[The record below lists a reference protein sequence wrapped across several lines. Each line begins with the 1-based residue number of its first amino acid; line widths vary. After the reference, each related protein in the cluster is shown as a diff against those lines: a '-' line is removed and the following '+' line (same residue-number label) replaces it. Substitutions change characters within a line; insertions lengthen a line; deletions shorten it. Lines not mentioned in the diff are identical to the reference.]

1 MPWTDTEP
9 SLRYELSGRG
19 ERSLVL
25 IHEIGGSMASWA
37 AVARLL
43 ADEFRILRYDQRG
56 AGLSERSAA
65 PYAPADQLDDLES
78 VLAASGLPQPF
89 DVAGAAAGAAIAVGH
104 ALREPQAVRRLA
116 LCVPSV
122 EVSEAGRRELTR
134 RAEAAIRLGMRA
146 LADQA
151 LAALY
156 PPAIRDSAFAE
167 YRARFLGCDPVG
179 FAHQQL
185 AFAGVELDLERLSQ
199 PCLLLAGEHDV
210 ARPPSTLPK
219 LVARVPRAR
228 AEVVEGAGHVLAVQA
243 PEQTAE
249 ALRRFFGGTRQPDA
263 RRVSEP
269 EASAADTFA
278 RRSSPA
284 ARGDRPRVH
293 VTMAINDYEHVR
305 DLCSGEVAVEGV
317 DLTVLRYSVEEIF
330 FRFAR
335 FREWDVSE
343 LSLAKYC
350 ALRAG
355 GDDSITAIPVFPSR
369 SFRHSAIF
377 VRDDGPVDKPE
388 ALRGGRIGIP
398 EWTQTATVYARAVL
412 EQDYGVGLD
421 DVTWVQAGTN
431 EPGRVEG
438 IQVTAPA
445 GTRLERRP
453 HDTLND
459 MLVAGELDAVIAA
472 HPPAAF
478 EGGRGRV
485 RRLFSDVRAVEQS
498 YVERTGIF
506 PIMHVMAL
514 RADLHERH
522 PWIAMNLMTA
532 FESAKRRSLARAADV
547 NTSRFPV
554 PWQAAHT
561 AWARGVFGDAD
572 WPYGVEANRRTLEAF
587 SRMCERQG
595 LCERALPVERL
606 FAPQVQTSFRV

>member
-9 SLRYELSGRG
+9 SLHYELSGHG

-25 IHEIGGSMASWA
+25 IHESGGSMASWSA
-37 AVARLL
+37 LVRLL
-43 ADEFRILRYDQRG
+43 ADEFRMLRYDQCG
-56 AGLSERSAA
+56 AGVSERSAE
-65 PYAPADQLDDLES
+65 PYSATDQIDDLEA
-78 VLAASGLPQPF
+78 VLVASGLPAPF
-89 DVAGAAAGAAIAVGH
+89 DIAGAAAGAAIAVGF
-104 ALREPQAVRRLA
+104 ALRAPEAVRRLA

-122 EVSEAGRRELTR
+122 EVNAQMRRDLAH
-134 RAEAAIRLGMRA
+134 RAEVASRHGMRA

-156 PPAIRDSAFAE
+156 PQPIRGPAFAE

-179 FAHQQL
+179 FAHQQR
-185 AFAGVELDLERLSQ
+185 AFAEVDLDLERVSQ

-210 ARPPSTLPK
+210 ARPPATLEP
-219 LVARVPRAR
+219 LVARIPNATAAVI
-228 AEVVEGAGHVLAVQA
+228 EGAGHVLAVQA
-243 PEQTAE
+243 PDRLAA
-249 ALRRFFGGTRQPDA
+249 ALRGFLGDGRRAAA
-263 RRVSEP
+263 RRTAGP
-269 EASAADTFA
+269 ESTSAHGAPARAVAS
-278 RRSSPA
+278 P
-284 ARGDRPRVH
+284 RGDRPWVH
-293 VTMAINDYEHVR
+293 VTLAINDYEHTR

-317 DLTVLRYSVEEIF
+317 DLTVLRYPVEEIF
-330 FRFAR
+330 FRFSK

-350 ALRAG
+350 TLRAG
-355 GDDSITAIPVFPSR
+355 GDDSLTAIPVFPSR

-377 VRDDGPVDKPE
+377 VREDGPVDKPE
-388 ALRGGRIGIP
+388 ALRGGRIGVP
-398 EWTQTATVYARAVL
+398 EWTQTATVYARALL
-412 EQDYGVGLD
+412 EQDYGVGLE

-438 IQVTAPA
+438 VELALPA
-445 GTRLERRP
+445 GIRIERRP

-459 MLVAGELDAVIAA
+459 LLLAGELDAVIAA

-485 RRLFSDVRAVEQS
+485 RRLFSAARAVEQAS
-498 YVERTGIF
+498 FERTGVF
-506 PIMHVMAL
+506 PIMHVVAL

-532 FESAKRRSLARAADV
+532 FEAAKRRSLERAADV

-561 AWARGVFGDAD
+561 AWAHGIFGDAV
-572 WPYGVEANRRTLEAF
+572 WPYGIEANRRTLEAF

-595 LCERALPVERL
+595 LCERALPLERL
-606 FAPQVQTSFRV
+606 FASQVQTSFRV